1 MTFLQLFGGQTN
13 MLLRC
18 FQKISLFN
26 FTHPRNGI
34 VTSRGEAVF
43 LFVLLVRACPL
54 MAQSGHSIL
63 HRLMSAFGSRADM
76 TIALQNVR

>member
-1 MTFLQLFGGQTN
+1 

-26 FTHPRNGI
+26 FTHPRNG
-34 VTSRGEAVF
+34 VVSSRGEAVL

-54 MAQSGHSIL
+54 MAQSGHPIL
-63 HRLMSAFGSRADM
+63 RCECQLSRVKRTWPFAVRMSAF
-76 TIALQNVR
+76 